1 MIRLNLTIF
10 LSFIYLLYSLNS
22 FASSWKKIDTSEC
35 FLINNHPILESKKIK
50 CETYKKNYHQ
60 IHEINT
66 RNNELFFIGVLQLAQ
81 PGYAWKNS
89 GDIYGVLKNIP
100 FVKKNMKFKKSSN
113 PPVLSSNFWSR
124 KPDHFDVTIT
134 NDKYKNLK
142 CFGFWDGSTAGFGSD
157 NRHNFYGLICN
168 TRGNEYSTDK
178 KKEILNHFYINHEYV
193 N

>member
-113 PPVLSSNFWSR
+113 PPVLSSKFWSR

>member
-89 GDIYGVLKNIP
+89 GDIFGVLKNIP